1 MSDPQLHSLGLEAGA
16 LGLSE
21 DFIPPQSAA
30 DAAVDPCDITWSIS
44 RLESQF
50 YMGNMLLRDGD
61 ADGMAHSLEIR
72 VPLLDQRLL
81 DFAFAI
87 PGSVRLPAGGRPKHL
102 LRAAFP
108 ELLRPALQRQGKR
121 GFELPVRR
129 WMLGPMRELCQS
141 GLQTLKSIDL
151 LRPQSLDSFWTAF
164 EREPESPIWSRVFTL
179 CVLGLYLKQTRIA

>member
-1 MSDPQLHSLGLEAGA
+1 MSDIQLHSLGLHASK
-16 LGLSE
+16 LGLT
-21 DFIPPQSAA
+21 DDYLPPEAA
-30 DAAVDPCDITWSIS
+30 DDAAIDPLDIIWSVS

-61 ADGMAHSLEIR
+61 TNGMAHALEIR

-81 DFAFAI
+81 DLAFAL
-87 PGSVRLPAGGRPKHL
+87 PGPVRLPPGASSKHL

-129 WMLGPMRELCQS
+129 WMLGPLRELCQS
-141 GLQTLKSIDL
+141 GLQTLKSVDL
-151 LRPQSLDSFWTAF
+151 FNPDSLDAFWSSF
-164 EREPESPIWSRVFTL
+164 EREPETPMWSRVFTL
-179 CVLGLYLKQTRIA
+179 CVLGLYLQQVRIT